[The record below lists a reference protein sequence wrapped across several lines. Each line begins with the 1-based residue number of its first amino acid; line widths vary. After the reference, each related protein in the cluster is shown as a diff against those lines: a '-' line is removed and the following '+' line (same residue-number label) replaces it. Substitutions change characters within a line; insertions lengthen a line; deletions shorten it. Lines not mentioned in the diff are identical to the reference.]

1 MPFDEHLAARVR
13 AVLSDRADVVEKRM
27 FGGLAFM
34 VDGRMCCGIVKDDL
48 MLKVGPQKHQE
59 LLAKPHARPMDFT
72 GRPSK
77 GMLYVS
83 SAGVR
88 TEAAL
93 RSWVGKALEFRRS
106 EDLTAEQPKATRRA
120 GRPTP
125 RS

>member
-1 MPFDEHLAARVR
+1 MPFDERLAARVR

-34 VDGRMCCGIVKDDL
+34 VNGRMCCGIVKDDL

-77 GMLYVS
+77 GMLYIS
-83 SAGVR
+83 AAGVR

-93 RSWVGKALEFRRS
+93 RSWIDKALEFRRS
-106 EDLTAEQPKATRRA
+106 EDLTAGQPQATRRA
-120 GRPTP
+120 GRL
-125 RS
+125 R